1 LAQNKKSYFPVG
13 VPIILYYTEKS
24 QVLGRGG
31 VVMGCKVVEITCN
44 GARRKVLVQEH
55 MPVYYP
61 NLYVTLEQSSRAL
74 NTQQKYLEH
83 IGLLEDFL
91 ECESIDLIKR
101 LEDRPKSCY
110 LTDSEISRFVVDAAL
125 NKKTLDK
132 KHTGLRLLP
141 AGYEMVGRTHA
152 QQRLEAVRD
161 YLKFLYDKLGD
172 EATRDAAVNDVE
184 RRFNRKIK
192 AAKPAWRKRKNEE
205 IKGLANQDRA
215 RLLEVMHPESSESPF
230 ANKSLRLRNYVIL
243 LLGLELGLRRSEM
256 LLIKLNDIHWH
267 SGKLSVVNLED
278 EKIDPRSLAPQ
289 FKTHERMLQMS
300 DDLIW
305 ALQEYVDTHR
315 VMTKGPS
322 EAKKYPFLLVSH
334 RRNEGKPLS
343 IKALDGIFP
352 RVGKVAPELAHIHPH
367 ILRHDAVYTMLES
380 MREELEKLTPED
392 RTTQVQKTL
401 TWMFGWSPES
411 NMPSLYG
418 AKFWKEEADKAM
430 KKRSDKFKAIRDS
443 VETKIRKE
451 HRE

>member
-1 LAQNKKSYFPVG
+1 
-13 VPIILYYTEKS
+13 
-24 QVLGRGG
+24 
-31 VVMGCKVVEITCN
+31 M
-44 GARRKVLVQEH
+44 QEH

-61 NLYVTLEQSSRAL
+61 NIYVTLEQSSRAL

-91 ECESIDLIKR
+91 DYESIDLIER
-101 LEDRPKSCY
+101 LGDRPKSRY
-110 LTDSEISRFVVDAAL
+110 LTDSEISRFVADAAL

-132 KHTGLRLLP
+132 KYADLRLLP
-141 AGYEMVGRTHA
+141 AGYETVGRTHA

-172 EATRDAAVNDVE
+172 EATRDAAADDVE

-192 AAKPAWRKRKNEE
+192 AAKPAWKKRKNEE
-205 IKGLANQDRA
+205 MKGLNNQERDL
-215 RLLEVMHPESSESPF
+215 LLEVMHPGNVKNPF
-230 ANKSLRLRNYVIL
+230 ANKSLRLRNYIIL
-243 LLGLELGLRRSEM
+243 LLGLELGMRRSEM
-256 LLIKLNDIHWH
+256 LLVKLSDIHWH
-267 SGKLSVVNLED
+267 SGQLSIVNLED
-278 EKIDPRSLAPQ
+278 EEIDPRTLAPQ

-305 ALQEYVDTHR
+305 ALQEYLDTHR

-322 EAKKYPFLLVSH
+322 EAKKHPFLLVSH

-343 IKALDGIFP
+343 IKALDSVFP

-367 ILRHDAVYTMLES
+367 ILRHDSVYTMLES
-380 MREELEKLTPED
+380 MREELENLTPED

-430 KKRSDKFKAIRDS
+430 RKRSDKFKAARKL
-443 VETKIRKE
+443 VEAEVFKGNAE
-451 HRE
+451 